1 MTRHELNARIIS
13 QTSPAKDIYILNVE
27 APKIASQ
34 AKPGQFCMLQA
45 AAGENIHDPL
55 LPRPLSIHN
64 TDSKTTVQ
72 FLYRRVGKGTA
83 LLSAM
88 EKGDHLYILGPLG
101 RGFTWSH
108 KGHHVIVGGGMGI
121 APLLFLASA
130 MKNTGTMA
138 TVILGAASGDDLAC
152 LDAYRQVVQDS
163 RLKIATEDGSAG
175 HRGLVTE
182 LLQDLLD
189 EQFSDSRQKEDASVM
204 TCGPWPM
211 MKAVAEICSSHGL
224 PCQVSLE
231 AHMACGSGLC
241 LGCAV
246 PTAGHMDGYVHV
258 CRQGPVINAEA
269 ISWECL
275 FRQC

>member
-13 QTSPAKDIYILNVE
+13 QTSPAKDIYILSIE
-27 APKIASQ
+27 APEIASL
-34 AKPGQFCMLQA
+34 ARPGQFCMLQA

-64 TDSKTTVQ
+64 TDSKTAVQ

-88 EKGDHLYILGPLG
+88 EKGDHLRILGPLG
-101 RGFTWSH
+101 KGFTWSP

-130 MKNTGTMA
+130 MKNTGTRT
-138 TVILGAASGDDLAC
+138 TVILGAASADELVS
-152 LDAYRQVVQDS
+152 LDAYRQVVQDG

-182 LLQDLLD
+182 LLKDLLNEEFRD
-189 EQFSDSRQKEDASVM
+189 NETNEGASVM

-211 MKAVAEICSSHGL
+211 MKAVANICSSHGL

-246 PTAGHMDGYVHV
+246 PAAEHGYVHV

-269 ISWECL
+269 IKWQS
-275 FRQC
+275 

>member
-1 MTRHELNARIIS
+1 MTRHELNALVTS
-13 QTSPAKDIYILNVE
+13 QTSPAKDIYILSIQ
-27 APKIASQ
+27 APEIASQ
-34 AKPGQFCMLQA
+34 AKPGQFCMLQV

-64 TDSKTTVQ
+64 TDGTSTVQ

-83 LLSAM
+83 LLSTM
-88 EKGDHLYILGPLG
+88 EKGDHLRVLGPLG
-101 RGFTWSH
+101 RGFTWDH
-108 KGHHVIVGGGMGI
+108 TGHHVIVGGGMGI
-121 APLLFLASA
+121 APLLFLTSA
-130 MKNTGTMA
+130 MKNTGTSA
-138 TVILGAASGDDLAC
+138 TVILGAASADDLTC
-152 LDAYRQVVQDS
+152 LDAFSETVQNS

-182 LLQDLLD
+182 LLQDLL
-189 EQFSDSRQKEDASVM
+189 QKQCEERRHMAIASVM

-211 MKAVAEICSSHGL
+211 MKAVAETCSSHGL

-246 PTAGHMDGYVHV
+246 PAASHMDGYVHV

-269 ISWECL
+269 IKW
-275 FRQC
+275 